1 MQLKINPKSYD
12 KIKNFQEFLIKR
24 GINNEINHD
33 SKDLIMNIH
42 DDDFEMTMYLAIK
55 NHVSLERL

>member
-1 MQLKINPKSYD
+1 MQLKVNPKSYD
-12 KIKNFQEFLIKR
+12 KIKNFQKFLISR

-42 DDDFEMTMYLAIK
+42 DDDFEMTMFLANQ
-55 NHVSLERL
+55 NHVFLERL